1 MLDNGSLFRCSHSH
15 EVAELLKIF
24 RLGLA
29 VKDTSQPFDGTVER
43 TQEPSERIQS
53 QGSDQW
59 IHGAVMKRIQGA
71 DQRIPGLL
79 RHSDHSAADEPV
91 QSTQPV
97 GHGEEPGQSS
107 LAVGRGREGPVQPG
121 QAVGHSDVPVQRGQ
135 AVGHSEEP
143 VQCEQAVSYSE
154 EYDQSD
160 PCDGEGGGGVCP
172 ESVEEDFVSSD
183 YVIKVS
189 IGRMNLNMANEIID
203 EFYDNSY
210 PFNYVERSVDKK
222 RVKVLIPESA
232 NNFECEYC
240 DKGFKYKATL
250 KRHLEEYHI
259 SKSEVLSC
267 EYCKLVF
274 RRQEHLKNHLKT
286 ESCLKNSNSTF
297 ECKFCKKVFGCNN
310 KLKNHVSKNCLK
322 KYFCQSC
329 CIFFRKKADYLLHS
343 HQ

>member
-1 MLDNGSLFRCSHSH
+1 MFDNGSLFRCSHSH

-79 RHSDHSAADEPV
+79 RHSDHCAADEPV

-107 LAVGRGREGPVQPG
+107 LAVGHGREGPVQPG

-189 IGRMNLNMANEIID
+189 IGTMNLNMANEIID

-232 NNFECEYC
+232 
-240 DKGFKYKATL
+240 
-250 KRHLEEYHI
+250 
-259 SKSEVLSC
+259 S
-267 EYCKLVF
+267 KLVF

-286 ESCLKNSNSTF
+286 DSCLKNSNSTF

-329 CIFFRKKADYLLHS
+329 CIFFRKKADYLSIVISRLV
-343 HQ
+343 